1 MKIKQQKQIKA
12 YLVREFGDE
21 KGTKLFINQERKN
34 TKRVRLFDDKREK

>member
-21 KGTKLFINQERKN
+21 KETKLFINQERKN